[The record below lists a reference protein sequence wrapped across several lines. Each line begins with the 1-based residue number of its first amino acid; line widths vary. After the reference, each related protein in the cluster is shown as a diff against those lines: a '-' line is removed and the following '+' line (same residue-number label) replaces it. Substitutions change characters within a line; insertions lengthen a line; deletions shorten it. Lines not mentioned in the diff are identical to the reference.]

1 MLRAV
6 LNARVGSKSS
16 YVKHS
21 RVHHYQSAA
30 EWTDTFFHAYQA
42 TGVTLAPVAHL
53 FCITYVLASLL

>member
-1 MLRAV
+1 M

-42 TGVTLAPVAHL
+42 TGAPPPPSYNL
-53 FCITYVLASLL
+53 F